1 MNKELYISYYKEFR
15 KELDDLCIPLII
27 DDLRII
33 QPIMADGE
41 LVGMVGGFTDYIDC
55 VYVKPEYR
63 RKGLARN
70 AVLKFVEGNINY
82 GIRLHIIKNNKV
94 AYDFW
99 NSIFEL
105 KEVGSNPIDA
115 LYEIVRIKGKDD
127 EQRKAD

>member
-1 MNKELYISYYKEFR
+1 MKDLYIAYYKDFR
-15 KELDDLCIPLII
+15 KELDNMCVPLII
-27 DDLRII
+27 NDLKRFE
-33 QPIMADGE
+33 PIMADGE

-70 AVLKFVEGNINY
+70 AVLKFVKGNLNY
-82 GIRLHIIKNNKV
+82 GIRLHIINNNTV

-105 KEVGSNPIDA
+105 KEIGSNPIDT
-115 LYEIVRIKGKDD
+115 LYEIVKVK
-127 EQRKAD
+127 ERKKR